1 MARSKL
7 AEGKASTAWEARRQV
22 LTDEGKY
29 RAAKPGERVRATDR
43 WRAQGSVRDDHGRLV
58 VVSRYGKKKTE
69 VEGAL
74 TAALAERRSAL
85 PESTIMPT
93 MTLRQAAEAWRLDV
107 TRHADLSEST
117 RRLYFHAL
125 DRHVLGLSDP
135 ANLADVELRN
145 VKVSNLEPA
154 LRAVAKSSGLGMLKT
169 TRTVYRAVLSLAV
182 RHDAIPHNPV
192 SDLGTLKVK
201 PLVRETDRDTRRAF
215 TRAERDRVIGLADT
229 DPRAVARD
237 LGDLLDR
244 IRTALLRVALQDERV
259 FALGDLVVDLGRQMV
274 QIGED
279 PIQLTATEY
288 DLLRVLV
295 LNAGRLLT
303 QSRLA
308 QEVWRERSDED
319 ALQMLRTTINT
330 LRQKLD
336 TNPARPRFI
345 VLEPGVGYRL
355 RIAPSISPA

>member
-1 MARSKL
+1 MTSQRVPSEH
-7 AEGKASTAWEARRQV
+7 AELPQEVIANRRCC
-22 LTDEGKY
+22 LTDRRPTILVVDDEEALRY
-29 RAAKPGERVRATDR
+29 ILRVR
-43 WRAQGSVRDDHGRLV
+43 
-58 VVSRYGKKKTE
+58 
-69 VEGAL
+69 L
-74 TAALAERRSAL
+74 TARGYLIHEAGTGEVVLQTVPVLRPDVIVLDIGL
-85 PESTIMPT
+85 PDIDGIE
-93 MTLRQAAEAWRLDV
+93 V
-107 TRHADLSEST
+107 T
-117 RRLYFHAL
+117 RRLRPLVQTPIIILSVHATEADKIAAL
-125 DRHVLGLSDP
+125 DAG
-135 ANLADVELRN
+135 ADDYL
-145 VKVSNLEPA
+145 
-154 LRAVAKSSGLGMLKT
+154 T
-169 TRTVYRAVLSLAV
+169 
-182 RHDAIPHNPV
+182 
-192 SDLGTLKVK
+192 K
-201 PLVRETDRDTRRAF
+201 PC
-215 TRAERDRVIGLADT
+215 
-229 DPRAVARD
+229 D

>member
-1 MARSKL
+1 LTSQRVPSEHAELRQEVL
-7 AEGKASTAWEARRQV
+7 ANRRCC
-22 LTDEGKY
+22 LTDRRPTILVVDDEEALRY
-29 RAAKPGERVRATDR
+29 ILRVR
-43 WRAQGSVRDDHGRLV
+43 
-58 VVSRYGKKKTE
+58 
-69 VEGAL
+69 L
-74 TAALAERRSAL
+74 TARGYLIHEAGTGEVVLQTVPILRPDVIVLDIGL
-85 PESTIMPT
+85 PDIDGIE
-93 MTLRQAAEAWRLDV
+93 V
-107 TRHADLSEST
+107 T
-117 RRLYFHAL
+117 RRLRPLVQTPIIILSVHATEADKIAAL
-125 DRHVLGLSDP
+125 DAG
-135 ANLADVELRN
+135 ADDYL
-145 VKVSNLEPA
+145 
-154 LRAVAKSSGLGMLKT
+154 T
-169 TRTVYRAVLSLAV
+169 
-182 RHDAIPHNPV
+182 
-192 SDLGTLKVK
+192 K
-201 PLVRETDRDTRRAF
+201 PC
-215 TRAERDRVIGLADT
+215 
-229 DPRAVARD
+229 D

-274 QIGED
+274 RIGED
-279 PIQLTATEY
+279 PIQLTASEY

-308 QEVWRERSDED
+308 QDVWRERSDED